1 MTKTPRL
8 LFPSAIL
15 ALVLLV
21 PGLGPR
27 ARGAGQEL
35 GRFSR
40 ADELIEKA
48 IEESKLPGAVLLV
61 GEGDKVLYRKAY
73 GSRAVQ
79 PQRVAMTSDAIFD
92 LASLSKPVGC
102 ATSIMILAERGKLK
116 LTDPVAK

>member
-1 MTKTPRL
+1 MTRTLRRTLGAL
-8 LFPSAIL
+8 LL
-15 ALVLLV
+15 TVVLLT
-21 PGLGPR
+21 GAER
-27 ARGAGQEL
+27 IARGTGQ
-35 GRFSR
+35 GPGPFFR
-40 ADELIEKA
+40 ADQLIEKA

-116 LTDPVAK
+116 LTDPV